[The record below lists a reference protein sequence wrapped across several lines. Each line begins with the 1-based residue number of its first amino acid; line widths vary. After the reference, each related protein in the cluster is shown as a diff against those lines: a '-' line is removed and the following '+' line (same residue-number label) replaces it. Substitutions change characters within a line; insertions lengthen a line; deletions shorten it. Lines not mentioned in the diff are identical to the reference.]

1 MKDLYFYQ
9 VTIFHKRT
17 KPFKNFFSHS
27 YPAIM
32 LNLEKYNVVEK
43 KNFFSINKFNIL
55 SFHSKDH
62 GPRKK
67 NANLSTWV
75 KNTINKKFNQSKNLT
90 VYLLSVPRFLGY
102 VFNPISIY
110 FCIDNKKKLKFVIY
124 EVKNTHHEQHCY
136 VFKINKKNRKKHT
149 ANKKLYVSPFLR
161 SDMRYDFTLN
171 SIFPCVD
178 LEINANNKSMQLL
191 TGLKS
196 KEISFS
202 NMGLLKEIFK
212 NLFFPQKIMILIHFQ
227 AIKIFKKGKK
237 FFFKPQKNKDT
248 ISFHE

>member
-1 MKDLYFYQ
+1 MKDLYFYE
-9 VTIFHKRT
+9 VAIFHKRT
-17 KPFKNFFSHS
+17 KPFKHFFSYS

-32 LNLEKYNVVEK
+32 LNLEKYNTIKK

-62 GPRKK
+62 GARKK
-67 NANLSTWV
+67 DANLTVWV
-75 KNTINKKFNQSKNLT
+75 KNTINKKFKYNNNLT

-149 ANKKLYVSPFLR
+149 AIKKLYVSPFLR
-161 SDMRYDFTLN
+161 SDMRYDFSLN
-171 SIFPCVD
+171 SIFPCIG
-178 LEINANNKSMQLL
+178 LKINANNESMQLL
-191 TGLKS
+191 TGLKT

-212 NLFFPQKIMILIHFQ
+212 NLFFSQRIMLLIHFQ

-237 FFFKPQKNKDT
+237 FFFKPQKNKDA

>member
-32 LNLEKYNVVEK
+32 LNLEKCNAFK
-43 KNFFSINKFNIL
+43 RKSFFSINKFNFL
-55 SFHSKDH
+55 SFYSKDH
-62 GPRKK
+62 GARKK
-67 NANLSTWV
+67 DASLSIWV
-75 KNTINKKFNQSKNLT
+75 KNTINKKFKQSENLT
-90 VYLLSVPRFLGY
+90 VYLLSIPRFLGY

-110 FCIDNKKKLKFVIY
+110 FCIDDKKKLKFVIY

-136 VFKINKKNRKKHT
+136 VFKINKKNTKKHT

-161 SDMRYDFTLN
+161 SDMRYDFSLN
-171 SIFPCVD
+171 SIFPFVD
-178 LEINANNKSMQLL
+178 LKINASNKSMQLL
-191 TGLKS
+191 TGLKA
-196 KEISFS
+196 KEIPFS
-202 NMGLLKEIFK
+202 NTELLKVIFK
-212 NLFFPQKIMILIHFQ
+212 NFFFSQKIMLLIHFQ

-237 FFFKPQKNKDT
+237 FFFKTKKNKDT